1 MIYMCHFSNEKG
13 DSWMKIQ
20 RIAVIGAGLMG
31 SGIAQSL
38 AMGGMDVRLY
48 DVSEEALTRGLAGV
62 EESLAR
68 LVRAERITERDAEAV
83 RTRILSVAW
92 LQEAVADAELV
103 VEAIPEQLALKQ
115 DVFRQLD
122 HAAPQEAILATNTSE
137 LSVTAIAAVTGRP
150 EKVAGMHWFYP
161 APIMPLVEIV
171 RGIATAEATVEAIRR
186 VAVAAG
192 KETVVVNDSP
202 GFVTTRGL
210 AAYLTESMRM
220 LEEGVAT
227 AEEIDRAMRLGLN
240 HPMGP
245 FELADAI
252 GLDTVYLSGKGLMAA
267 YGDRFRPPQV
277 LVKRVEAGH
286 LGKKTGKGFYDYTK
300 ETIQR

>member
-1 MIYMCHFSNEKG
+1 
-13 DSWMKIQ
+13 
-20 RIAVIGAGLMG
+20 
-31 SGIAQSL
+31 
-38 AMGGMDVRLY
+38 
-48 DVSEEALTRGLAGV
+48 
-62 EESLAR
+62 
-68 LVRAERITERDAEAV
+68 
-83 RTRILSVAW
+83 
-92 LQEAVADAELV
+92 
-103 VEAIPEQLALKQ
+103 
-115 DVFRQLD
+115 
-122 HAAPQEAILATNTSE
+122 
-137 LSVTAIAAVTGRP
+137 
-150 EKVAGMHWFYP
+150 MHWFHP

-186 VAVAAG
+186 VSVAAG

-252 GLDTVYLSGKGLMAA
+252 GLDTVYLSGKGLMGA